1 MSIQLIARE
10 LYRLIREVEA
20 LEQEIAAAPHA
31 DRDEMKDRLR
41 KLKAERD
48 RMRRM
53 VDGGKDAPSHPTRF
67 R

>member
-20 LEQEIAAAPHA
+20 LEKEIAAAPHA
-31 DRDEMKDRLR
+31 DREELKDRLR

-53 VDGGKDAPSHPTRF
+53 VDGGKEAPSYPARF

>member
-1 MSIQLIARE
+1 MSIQWIARE

-20 LEQEIAAAPHA
+20 LGKKIESSSYE
-31 DRDEMKDRLR
+31 DREELKDRLR
-41 KLKAERD
+41 RLKAERD

-53 VDGGKDAPSHPTRF
+53 VDGGKDAPSYPTRF

>member
-1 MSIQLIARE
+1 MSIQLVARE

-20 LEQEIAAAPHA
+20 LEKEIAAAPHA
-31 DRDEMKDRLR
+31 DREELKDRLR
-41 KLKAERD
+41 RLKAERD

-53 VDGGKDAPSHPTRF
+53 VDGGKEAPSYPARF

>member
-20 LEQEIAAAPHA
+20 LGKKIESSSYE
-31 DRDEMKDRLR
+31 DREEMKDRLR
-41 KLKAERD
+41 RLKAERD

-53 VDGGKDAPSHPTRF
+53 VDGGKDAPSYPTRF